1 MVESY
6 TLKTQKRVIKG
17 KKVKQLRRE
26 QIVPLSVYGNRIEPQ
41 NLQADYRQLEIVLMQ
56 AGGTNLIQL
65 QLEGDPISVLAREV
79 QRDPIRGTIEH
90 VDFFAVDMKSRVT
103 LDVPVVYEGESP
115 AVTTQGALLII
126 GANTLSIET
135 LPSHL
140 PDQITVDLS
149 ELQNIGDSV
158 SVGDLVLDEVI
169 TVLNNPDETLVSVIQ
184 PAAARGTEDDEEET
198 TDLLGEGE
206 VSEPEIIGRGD
217 EETL

>member
-17 KKVKQLRRE
+17 KKVKRLRRE

-103 LDVPVVYEGESP
+103 LDVPIVYEGESP

-135 LPSHL
+135 LPSRL

-158 SVGDLVLDEVI
+158 SVDDLVLDEVI

-184 PAAARGTEDDEEET
+184 PAAARGTEDDEEEAA
-198 TDLLGEGE
+198 DLLGEGE